1 MEVRLSDRAKAI
13 QPSPTLAITAKA
25 KQLRAEGKD
34 VIGFG
39 AGEPDFDTP
48 EEIKQAAIAAI
59 NAGQTKYTPVGG
71 TPELKKAIAHRVSED
86 YGLEYGASEI
96 LVSCGGKHSLY
107 NLCQALFQDG
117 DEVIVPAPYWV
128 SYPELVSMAGAT
140 PVEVLASDEQNF
152 CITPE
157 QLEAAITPKTRGI
170 FLNSP
175 SNPTGAMY
183 TEDKIRALAAVLEK
197 HPNIWVISDDIY
209 MKLTYGDA
217 KFFSIATISPE
228 WKARTI
234 VVNGASKAYS
244 MTGWRIGTACGD
256 AQVIKAMENMQSQ
269 STSNPASISQAAAVK
284 AFNMDQ
290 SVVGEMLK
298 AFDERRQWIVKAL
311 NEIEGVSCNDPEG
324 AFYVFPNISGLLGK
338 SAGGK
343 KIETD
348 MDFAAWLL
356 EEAMVAV
363 VPGTPFGAPG
373 YMRLSYATSMEN
385 IQKGVGRIAE
395 AAKKLS

>member
-13 QPSPTLAITAKA
+13 KPSPTLAITAKA

-59 NAGQTKYTPVGG
+59 NGGQTKYTPVGG
-71 TPELKKAIAHRVSED
+71 TPELKKAVQQRILAD
-86 YGLEYGASEI
+86 YGLDYGADEI

-107 NLCQALFQDG
+107 NLCQALFQSG

-128 SYPELVSMAGAT
+128 SYPSLVSMAGAE

-152 CITPE
+152 CMTPE
-157 QLEAAITPKTRGI
+157 QLEAAITPKTRGV

-183 TEDKIRALAAVLEK
+183 TEDKVRALAAVLDK
-197 HPNIWVISDDIY
+197 HPDIWVISDDIY

-217 KFFSIATISPE
+217 KFFSIATISDE

-234 VVNGASKAYS
+234 VCNGASKAYS

-256 AQVIKAMENMQSQ
+256 AQVIKAMTNMQSQ
-269 STSNPASISQAAAVK
+269 STSNPASISQAAATK
-284 AFNMDQ
+284 AFSMDQ
-290 SVVGEMLK
+290 SIVGEMLK

-311 NEIEGVSCNDPEG
+311 NDIEGVSCNDPQG

-338 SAGGK
+338 SVGGQ

-356 EEAMVAV
+356 DEAMVAV

-385 IQKGVGRIAE
+385 IQNGVGRIAE
-395 AAKKLS
+395 AAKKLG